1 MLLHGNAFNLVQ
13 MMLWEKYEMESQQDL
28 WIHLFQ
34 GWLTLSARVILE
46 AKKCFDWT
54 VEGAGGSVGE
64 HNKMKVSEKSESEVS
79 AGRVCYKME
88 IYLEENEEKD
98 IIFKSI

>member
-1 MLLHGNAFNLVQ
+1 M
-13 MMLWEKYEMESQQDL
+13 
-28 WIHLFQ
+28 
-34 GWLTLSARVILE
+34 E

-54 VEGAGGSVGE
+54 VEGARVSVGE
-64 HNKMKVSEKSESEVS
+64 HNKMKVSVKSESKVS

-88 IYLEENEEKD
+88 IYLEENEVKD

>member
-1 MLLHGNAFNLVQ
+1 MLLHGNAFNLLQ
-13 MMLWEKYEMESQQDL
+13 MMLWEKSEMESQQDL

-46 AKKCFDWT
+46 AKKCFDWK
-54 VEGAGGSVGE
+54 VEGARGSAGE
-64 HNKMKVSEKSESEVS
+64 HNKMKVSVKSESKVS

>member
-1 MLLHGNAFNLVQ
+1 M
-13 MMLWEKYEMESQQDL
+13 
-28 WIHLFQ
+28 
-34 GWLTLSARVILE
+34 SARVILE

-64 HNKMKVSEKSESEVS
+64 HNKMKVSVKSESEVS

-88 IYLEENEEKD
+88 IYSEENEGKRYNIQIYIESESGICQESEGRYQSLPLGSKSS
-98 IIFKSI
+98 IFA

>member
-1 MLLHGNAFNLVQ
+1 MLLHGNAFNLLQ

-28 WIHLFQ
+28 WSHLFQ

-64 HNKMKVSEKSESEVS
+64 HNKMKVGVESEGEVS
-79 AGRVCYKME
+79 AGRVSYKIQ